1 MTSLRVVALFVIA
14 LPAAPAAAQENVT
27 AEMQSEVAIVKQQAE
42 EFFTQLAGPM
52 PDAERA
58 VRSII
63 ANGPLQDPARSEDI
77 KKLIDQ
83 AQSLDLRIGAYKGNE
98 WVSSR
103 NVGSDLIFLRYL
115 YKGEKFP
122 LVWYFT
128 FYRTNGPVGTVRNW
142 TLISLRFD
150 NKVEVLDR

>member
-1 MTSLRVVALFVIA
+1 MLPRR
-14 LPAAPAAAQENVT
+14 PAASLAILLIAASAAAQESVT
-27 AEMQSEVAIVKQQAE
+27 AEMQPEVAIVKMRAE
-42 EFFTQLAGPM
+42 EFFTQLALPM

-58 VRSII
+58 VRAII
-63 ANGPLQDPARSEDI
+63 ANGPLQEPARSEDV

-83 AQSLDLRIGAYKGNE
+83 AQSLDQRVGDYKGHE
-98 WVSSR
+98 CVSSR
-103 NVGSDLIFLRYL
+103 HVGSDLIFLRYL

-128 FYRTNGPVGTVRNW
+128 FYRTNGPVGTIQDW
-142 TLISLRFD
+142 KLISLRFD

>member
-1 MTSLRVVALFVIA
+1 MRLRVFVLLVIA
-14 LPAAPAAAQENVT
+14 LFAAPVAAQENVS
-27 AEMQSEVAIVKQQAE
+27 AETQSEVAIVKQRAE
-42 EFFTQLAGPM
+42 DFFTQLAGPM

-58 VRSII
+58 VRAII
-63 ANGPLQDPARSEDI
+63 ANGPLQEPARSEDV

-83 AQSLDLRIGAYKGNE
+83 AQSLDQRVGDYKGHE

-103 NVGSDLIFLRYL
+103 HVGSDLIFLRYL
-115 YKGEKFP
+115 YKGDKFP

-128 FYRTNGPVGTVRNW
+128 FYRTNGPVGTIQNW
-142 TLISLRFD
+142 KLISLRFD

>member
-1 MTSLRVVALFVIA
+1 MTRCLATVFAL
-14 LPAAPAAAQENVT
+14 LPMAAFAAAQESVT
-27 AEMQSEVAIVKQQAE
+27 PEMQPEVAIVKQRADD
-42 EFFTQLAGPM
+42 FFTQLAGAM

-63 ANGPLQDPARSEDI
+63 ANGPLQDPARTEDI

-83 AQSLDLRIGAYKGNE
+83 AQALDQRVGAYKGHE

-103 NVGSDLIFLRYL
+103 HVGSDLIFLRYL

-128 FYRTNGPVGTVRNW
+128 FYRTNGPAGTIRDW

-150 NKVEVLDR
+150 NKLDVLDR